1 MIIVK
6 SLLQKLLLNS
16 IGDSSNKGTMEEP
29 LYVTFTDI
37 CMVKMK
43 NDKILSKSFFE
54 DL

>member
-43 NDKILSKSFFE
+43 NDVISKSFFE

>member
-1 MIIVK
+1 M
-6 SLLQKLLLNS
+6 
-16 IGDSSNKGTMEEP
+16 GDSSNKGTMEEP

-43 NDKILSKSFFE
+43 NDVILSKSFFE